1 MEATLLILKTELLE
15 AVEQSAYMVSVAMA
29 ATLVFGLLLGLLLY
43 VTSNPLFLQNR
54 AVNAFSGAVVN
65 VFRSIPFII
74 LLVLLIPF
82 TKLVAG
88 TSIGPKA
95 AVVPIAI
102 ASIAFYARLVEG
114 AFSEVD
120 KGVLEAGKATGASLP
135 LIIRR
140 ILLVEAFPGLIRA
153 TTVTLVSLIGYS
165 AMAGIVGGG
174 GIGDLAIRFGYYRY
188 ETGVMLAT
196 VVLLIFL
203 VQGIQLL
210 GDTLARSFTRK

>member
-15 AVEQSAYMVSVAMA
+15 AVEQTAYMVSVAMA
-29 ATLVFGLLLGLLLY
+29 ATLVFGLFLGLLLY

-54 AVNAFSGAVVN
+54 VVNAISGAVVN

-88 TSIGPKA
+88 TSIGPEA

-140 ILLVEAFPGLIRA
+140 ILFVEAFPGLIRA

-196 VVLLIFL
+196 VLLLIFL
-203 VQGIQLL
+203 VQGIQLF
-210 GDTLARSFTRK
+210 GDTLARRFTRK